1 MFYRCHAETKRGISL
16 LCFEILFW
24 GDASYLGM
32 TSAEERLK
40 FPSAFIAC
48 VINQKIGSAA

>member
-16 LCFEILFW
+16 LCFEIFFG

-40 FPSAFIAC
+40 FTSAFVSYSFQIL
-48 VINQKIGSAA
+48 I